1 MMLEVNLAPI
11 EKRYVFANMWIAYA
25 HEISQYQNDLPSIHG
40 MMGDTDDHYKPE
52 TVMAEWWEHPGKAF
66 PYLITVDNRPAGFAL
81 VASPPLVDG
90 DADKELVEFFLFHLY
105 RNKGIGKRAALQVFD
120 KHRGSWQLSVL
131 NKHSSALGFWKNVL
145 TSYAKDLKQSPK
157 TLDGMKLT
165 EFVLETPQSSYS

>member
-25 HEISQYQNDLPSIHG
+25 HEVSQYQSDLPSIHG
-40 MMGDTDDHYKPE
+40 MMGDIDADYKPE

-90 DADKELVEFFLFHLY
+90 DADKELVEFFLFHPY

-120 KHRGSWQLSVL
+120 KHRGSWQLSVM
-131 NKHSSALGFWKNVL
+131 NKHSSALGFWKHIL
-145 TSYAKDLKQSPK
+145 AGYAKDLKQNLK
-157 TLDGMKLT
+157 VLDDLKLT
-165 EFVLETPQSSYS
+165 EFVLKTPTVKQ